1 MSTNKPVIPA
11 SPVTRLIPLCNE
23 EIRAGNE
30 GKTTFAWGQRETV
43 VAIRDALAA
52 IEMQASHSAA
62 ADAVPVAWVS
72 MKDGPPEFKWG
83 DIPFNML
90 IRVIAALDDGDVR
103 AMEYMAGGWTKE
115 DSKPEWH
122 FPGGR
127 QCLSHHI
134 THWMPLPAHP
144 SLDQR
149 PTAPAATTPA
159 ATELT
164 ADQKV
169 AMQYGRTDS
178 AVIAEAFVAG
188 LGVGRIEATPA
199 TSESVDLRPKLEEA
213 ISDKV
218 RAAEDLMQNEPP
230 FRAGQRWNEACE
242 VLTRTLD
249 LVFAAQVAA
258 NKPAEVDVLPT
269 FNDGS
274 AFDSHF
280 RDRIDFYADKHRVL
294 LVRQLASRL
303 REAWKG
309 SGKPAA
315 ASGEAVNNSFIAAAL
330 TGLANHV
337 RAVPQYRL
345 LLGDME
351 AVDKAIAALTTPPSQ
366 APALP
371 ATPQHQVQAGGD
383 AGHRDS
389 QAVDR
394 FAVEM
399 KHKMATSRDKGRGG
413 WDDEA
418 QCTMD
423 QLAAMLVAHVAKGDP
438 VDIANFCMMLHQRE
452 RASREHHP
460 CYGGDA
466 VRAIQKAAAPPAPA
480 TVLPAKEVAGQI
492 EIVAAKVFEAMALV
506 AGVATKW
513 VPGGNSLM
521 QDEARTFAR
530 AIIVALNGGAA

>member
-315 ASGEAVNNSFIAAAL
+315 ASGEAVPEHWREKAKHIVSGKMSIAESSNQAIM
-330 TGLANHV
+330 
-337 RAVPQYRL
+337 L
-345 LLGDME
+345 LRVML
-351 AVDKAIAALTTPPSQ
+351 
-366 APALP
+366 

-466 VRAIQKAAAPPAPA
+466 VRAIQKAAAPPSPA